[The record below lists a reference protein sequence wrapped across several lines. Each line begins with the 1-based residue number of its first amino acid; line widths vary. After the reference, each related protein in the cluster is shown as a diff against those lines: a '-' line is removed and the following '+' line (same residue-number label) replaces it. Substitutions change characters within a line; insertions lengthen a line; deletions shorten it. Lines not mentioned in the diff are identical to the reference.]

1 MSVGWFVIE
10 IIDETCSK
18 FVNDEIVTKIVS
30 FHFQFGL
37 LKDVQKRLESLNND
51 ASSGSKQKSDDD
63 NNMQMSP
70 EHNQES

>member
-1 MSVGWFVIE
+1 MGWFVIE